1 MQFSTI
7 FLFFILFR
15 HKPLFSAVT
24 FSNFYG
30 KDCRYYFSEHI
41 FKIKSNKSWDFYLKS
56 EKVVPPPAHLNKMLI
71 LSPVPSLIERTQ
83 FQSGPV
89 EAHLLQEVEGKIK
102 IKDFTFLFA
111 FLLCAST
118 QSVENGALHI
128 WVFYNPNIGSSQIQ
142 NSPLCIVLDLRGS
155 GCRG

>member
-1 MQFSTI
+1 MSLVTVQTSVEQFLRSQLCEDCDENQHFIQFSTI

-24 FSNFYG
+24 FSNIFG

-56 EKVVPPPAHLNKMLI
+56 EKVLPPPAHLNKMHI

-111 FLLCAST
+111 FLLC
-118 QSVENGALHI
+118 
-128 WVFYNPNIGSSQIQ
+128 PNEFRQTEKNEQ
-142 NSPLCIVLDLRGS
+142 Y
-155 GCRG
+155 